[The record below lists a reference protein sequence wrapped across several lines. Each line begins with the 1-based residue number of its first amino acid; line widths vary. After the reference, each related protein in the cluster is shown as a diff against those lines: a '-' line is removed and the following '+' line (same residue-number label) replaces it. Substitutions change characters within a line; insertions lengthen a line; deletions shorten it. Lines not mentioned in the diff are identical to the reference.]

1 MPILLIIIFAAVIF
15 LLVAGIGRGRGQR
28 SRDRRSGHTTACQP
42 RSDLTEALMHID
54 SLPYLDEHST
64 VIAAG
69 ADDVWRSLGE
79 TLDRSFSRPGMASYA
94 RLVGSADCTAFGPR
108 PLAVGSTFPGFR
120 VVAAV
125 PGRELVLEGC
135 HRFSSYAMIF
145 RLEHVSLGR
154 SRLRAESR
162 AAFPGLAGGLYRWL
176 VIGTGGH
183 VVGMRR
189 LLSAIRRRS
198 E

>member
-1 MPILLIIIFAAVIF
+1 MQIA
-15 LLVAGIGRGRGQR
+15 
-28 SRDRRSGHTTACQP
+28 
-42 RSDLTEALMHID
+42 
-54 SLPYLDEHST
+54 SLPYIDEHAT
-64 VIAAG
+64 LIAAG

-79 TLDRSFSRPGMASYA
+79 TLDRSFSRPGVAGYA
-94 RLVGSADCTAFGPR
+94 RLVGSADCTASGPR
-108 PLAVGSTFPGFR
+108 PLAEGSTFPGFR

-125 PGRELVLEGC
+125 PGRELVLEGR
-135 HRFSSYAMIF
+135 HRFSSYALIF
-145 RLEHVSLGR
+145 RLEHVSPGR

-162 AAFPGLAGGLYRWL
+162 AAFPGLAGGIYRRL
-176 VIGTGGH
+176 VIETGGH

>member
-1 MPILLIIIFAAVIF
+1 MRIA
-15 LLVAGIGRGRGQR
+15 
-28 SRDRRSGHTTACQP
+28 
-42 RSDLTEALMHID
+42 
-54 SLPYLDEHST
+54 SLPYLDEHVT

-69 ADDVWRSLGE
+69 ADDVWRGLGE

-94 RLVGSADCTAFGPR
+94 RLVGSADRTASGPR
-108 PLAVGSTFPGFR
+108 PPAEGSTFPGFR

-125 PGRELVLEGC
+125 PGRELVLQGC
-135 HRFSSYAMIF
+135 HRFSSYALIF
-145 RLEHVSLGR
+145 RLEHAGPGR

-162 AAFPGLAGGLYRWL
+162 AAFPGLAGGLYRQL
-176 VIGTGGH
+176 VVGTGGH
-183 VVGMRR
+183 AVGMRR